1 MPLTTYGQATY
12 GQKLYY
18 GSAEPSS
25 ELLWGILIKWDGAD
39 WQNEALR
46 AVDLQVERG
55 RDTLIE
61 SGSWTRYRPGR
72 AEITVDNSDGRFDP
86 YNTGGPLYGYLV
98 PGKFVRIYVRYSGT
112 DYNVLYGRISDIQP
126 YNRGLNRLTR
136 ITVTDGLDF
145 LRTAITSRGHINLQ
159 YGLTSIYDLVSASGW
174 PSSEWPVNGATGG
187 PEVGN
192 TYFFKRNALQALT
205 ELADAVAGQF
215 FHHADGSFKAYHAA
229 DTYASTTT
237 INEDDILRDVTVTQ
251 PWENL
256 VNDCRIWENSKAK
269 STLSS
274 EVLFD
279 VTQPVYIA
287 AGATISWD
295 AMFRW
300 SQYYPVGG
308 RNPSVGPAGLDV
320 NTAADGTGTDISGS
334 CSISALPTNQT
345 GEGTTITVTN
355 GSASNGYIIEAK
367 VYGQAIYNPNPL
379 VWTGTDA
386 TSLAAYGRRSF
397 EVDSPW
403 TQGATYAQ
411 TYRDWILADLATP
424 RPLIR
429 VALENQPTLQ
439 WGKELYITRIRL
451 VAPTLGIDD
460 YYRIGSIKHEWLKEN
475 GLAVRTTYQLEPYLS
490 ALTLPNQPTT

>member
-1 MPLTTYGQATY
+1 MPLTTYGQAVY

-18 GSAEPSS
+18 GSADPTAEI
-25 ELLWGILIKWDGAD
+25 LWGILIKWDSN
-39 WQNEALR
+39 WENEALR

-61 SGSWTRYRPGR
+61 SGGWTRYRPGR

-86 YNTGGPLYGYLV
+86 YNSSSPLYLKLV

-112 DYNVLYGRISDIQP
+112 DYNVMWGRIADIQP
-126 YNRGLNRLTR
+126 YNRGLIRLTR

-159 YGLTSIYDLVSASGW
+159 YGITSIYDLVSASDW
-174 PSSEWPVNGATGG
+174 PSTEWSVSAVTGG

-192 TYFFKRNALQALT
+192 TYFFKRNALQAIT
-205 ELADAVAGQF
+205 ELADAIAGQF
-215 FHHADGSFKAYHAA
+215 FHHADGQFRAYAANYTHAN
-229 DTYASTTT
+229 TTT
-237 INEDDILRDVTVTQ
+237 INEDDLLRDIQITQ
-251 PWENL
+251 PWENI
-256 VNDCRIWENSKAK
+256 VNDARIFENSKAK
-269 STLSS
+269 SATSS

-287 AGATISWD
+287 AGTSVSWD
-295 AMFRW
+295 AMFRY

-320 NTAADGTGTDISGS
+320 NTASDGSGTDISGS
-334 CSISALPTNQT
+334 CSISALATAET

-379 VWTGTDA
+379 VWTLTDA
-386 TSLAAYGRRSF
+386 SSLAAYGRRSF
-397 EVDSPW
+397 ELDSPW
-403 TQGATYAQ
+403 VQGSEYAQ
-411 TYRDWILADLATP
+411 TYRNWLLDELGTP

-429 VALENQPTLQ
+429 VALENQPALQ
-439 WGKELYITRIRL
+439 WGRELYISRIRL
-451 VAPTLGIDD
+451 IAPSLGIDD
-460 YYRIGSIKHEWLKEN
+460 YYRIGSIKHEWLRPN
-475 GLAVRTTYQLEPYLS
+475 GLAVRTTYQLEPYL
-490 ALTLPNQPTT
+490 AILTLPNQPTT